1 MPQTAAQL
9 TNIAWL
15 APSPNTS
22 KKPIQY
28 LTANTKAVHTSKA

>member
-15 APSPNTS
+15 APSPNRS